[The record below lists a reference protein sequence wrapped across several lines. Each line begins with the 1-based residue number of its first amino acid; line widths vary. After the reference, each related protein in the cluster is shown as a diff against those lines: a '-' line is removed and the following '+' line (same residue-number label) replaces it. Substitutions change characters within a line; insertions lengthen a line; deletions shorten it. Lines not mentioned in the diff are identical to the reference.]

1 MVFMIAYRVYVWH
14 NSPNGIKSMNSNAIK
29 GFIHSTLNDP
39 KWYFLGA
46 GVTLRVQE
54 SALSGRR
61 WFK

>member
-1 MVFMIAYRVYVWH
+1 MIAYRVYVWH
-14 NSPNGIKSMNSNAIK
+14 NSPNGIKSMNNNAIK